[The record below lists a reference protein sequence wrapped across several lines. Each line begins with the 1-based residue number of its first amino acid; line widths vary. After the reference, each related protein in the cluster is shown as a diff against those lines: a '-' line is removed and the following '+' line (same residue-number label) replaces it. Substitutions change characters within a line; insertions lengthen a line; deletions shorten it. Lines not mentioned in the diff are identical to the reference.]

1 MCHFHFKLE
10 SLYKSHAQH
19 SKPIKNIPNEMLN
32 AVLKSSTDYIS
43 GPLSYICDHVIAVVF
58 PE

>member
-1 MCHFHFKLE
+1 
-10 SLYKSHAQH
+10 
-19 SKPIKNIPNEMLN
+19 MLN

-58 PE
+58 PEWQKYSKL